1 MKYIDVIVPL
11 PLGGTFTYSVPDEWA
26 DAVRIGMRVVVPF
39 GKKKMYTAIVS
50 ILHTH
55 KPELLYEVK
64 DVICLL
70 DNQPVLRYPQ
80 LKFWEW
86 IGAYYQAY
94 PGDVYQAAVP
104 AGLKLESETLVC
116 INPDFEAEHILSE
129 KEQRIL
135 DALSDGKPVNVAEL
149 NKVTEIR
156 DVLPTLK
163 MLLEKGAV
171 EVSEELTEKFRAKT
185 DTFVR
190 LSDDARHEENL
201 RRIFDELGRAKKQLD
216 VLMMYID
223 LSKCLIPARQREVT
237 RKELLEKS
245 GASPAVL
252 AALVERGVLETYLKE
267 IGRLDISDLPTNAV
281 YALNEFQQTAL
292 SSIEKQFKEK
302 PVVLLHGV
310 TSSGKTEIY
319 IHLIQKILDEGKQ
332 VLYLVPEIAL
342 TTQLT
347 SRLKRVFGKRLGVYH
362 SKFSDAERVEI
373 WNNVLND
380 KSYEVIIGVRSSI
393 FLPFRQLGL
402 VIVDEEHESS
412 YKQYDPAPRYH
423 ARNAAI
429 VLASMHGSKTL
440 LGTATPSIESY
451 FNAETGKYGLV
462 ELHQRH
468 EEMQLPEIVVVD
480 TKEAYH
486 KKRMEGHFSDV
497 LLEKIAKALGNN
509 EQIILFQNRRGY
521 APYIECKGCAYVPKC
536 KNCDVSLTV
545 HKVFNTLTCH
555 YCGYTEP
562 IPTICP
568 VCKTPNLNTKGFGT
582 EKIEDEIRQIFPD
595 ARVSRMDLDT
605 TRSKKSYEKLI
616 TDFENH
622 KVDILIGTQMVT
634 KGLDFEH
641 VSLVGILNADNMLN
655 FPDFRAHERAYQL
668 MAQVSGRAGRKNK
681 RGLVV
686 LQTSQPEHT
695 VIGQV
700 IRNDYAAMYKLQ
712 TEERK
717 QFKYPPYFRM
727 IQVTLRHKDVKVL
740 QQAAFTLAGQL
751 RAIFGSRV
759 LGPID
764 PVVSRIQNLFIKQII
779 LKIENEASPAKAK
792 EMLQHASDELLTQS
806 RFKAVRIGLDVDP
819 V

>member
-50 ILHTH
+50 IIHTH
-55 KPELLYEVK
+55 KPELLYELK

-94 PGDVYQAAVP
+94 PGDVYQVAVP
-104 AGLKLESETLVC
+104 AGLKLESETQVC
-116 INPDFEAEHILSE
+116 INPDFEAETFLSE

-163 MLLEKGAV
+163 ILLEKGAV
-171 EVSEELTEKFRAKT
+171 EVNEELTEKFRAKT
-185 DTFVR
+185 DIFVR
-190 LSDDARHEENL
+190 LTEEARQEENL
-201 RRIFDELGRAKKQLD
+201 KQIFDKLGRAKKQLD
-216 VLMMYID
+216 MLMMYID
-223 LSKCLIPARQREVT
+223 LSKCLIPARQREVS

-252 AALVERGVLETYLKE
+252 AGLVEHGALETYVKE
-267 IGRLDISDLPTNAV
+267 IGRLDISDIQTNAV
-281 YALNEFQQTAL
+281 YVLNEFQQTAL
-292 SSIEKQFKEK
+292 SDIEKQFKIK
-302 PVVLLHGV
+302 SVVLLHGV

-319 IHLIQKILDEGKQ
+319 IHLIQKALDEGKQ

-347 SRLKRVFGKRLGVYH
+347 TRLKRVFGKRLGVYH
-362 SKFSDAERVEI
+362 SRFSDAERVEI

-380 KSYEVIIGVRSSI
+380 KSYDVIIGVRSSV

-402 VIVDEEHESS
+402 VIVDEEHETS
-412 YKQYDPAPRYH
+412 YKQYDPSPRYH

-429 VLASMHGSKTL
+429 VLASMHGAKTL
-440 LGTATPSIESY
+440 LGSATPSIESY

-468 EEMQLPEIVVVD
+468 EEMQLPEIMVVD

-497 LLEKIAKALGNN
+497 LIEKIAKALGNK

-521 APYIECKGCAYVPKC
+521 APYIECKACAYVPKC

-562 IPTICP
+562 IPTVCP

-582 EKIEDEIRQIFPD
+582 EKIEDEIRHIFPE

-605 TRSKKSYEKLI
+605 TRSKNLMKS
-616 TDFENH
+616 
-622 KVDILIGTQMVT
+622 
-634 KGLDFEH
+634 
-641 VSLVGILNADNMLN
+641 
-655 FPDFRAHERAYQL
+655 
-668 MAQVSGRAGRKNK
+668 
-681 RGLVV
+681 
-686 LQTSQPEHT
+686 
-695 VIGQV
+695 
-700 IRNDYAAMYKLQ
+700 
-712 TEERK
+712 
-717 QFKYPPYFRM
+717 
-727 IQVTLRHKDVKVL
+727 
-740 QQAAFTLAGQL
+740 
-751 RAIFGSRV
+751 
-759 LGPID
+759 
-764 PVVSRIQNLFIKQII
+764 
-779 LKIENEASPAKAK
+779 
-792 EMLQHASDELLTQS
+792 
-806 RFKAVRIGLDVDP
+806 
-819 V
+819 

>member
-50 ILHTH
+50 IIHTH
-55 KPELLYEVK
+55 KPELLYELK

-94 PGDVYQAAVP
+94 PGDVYQVAVP
-104 AGLKLESETLVC
+104 AGLKLESETQVC
-116 INPDFEAEHILSE
+116 INPDFEAETFLSE

-163 MLLEKGAV
+163 ILLEKGAV
-171 EVSEELTEKFRAKT
+171 EVNEELTEKFRAKT
-185 DTFVR
+185 DIFVR
-190 LSDDARHEENL
+190 LTEEARQEENL
-201 RRIFDELGRAKKQLD
+201 KQIFDKLGRAKKQLD
-216 VLMMYID
+216 MLMMYID
-223 LSKCLIPARQREVT
+223 LSKCLIPARQREVS

-252 AALVERGVLETYLKE
+252 AGLVEHGALETYVKE
-267 IGRLDISDLPTNAV
+267 IGRLDISDIQTNAV
-281 YALNEFQQTAL
+281 YVLNEFQQTAL
-292 SSIEKQFKEK
+292 SDIEKQFKIK
-302 PVVLLHGV
+302 SVVLLHGV

-319 IHLIQKILDEGKQ
+319 IHLIQKALDEGKQ

-347 SRLKRVFGKRLGVYH
+347 TRLKRVFGKRLGVYH
-362 SKFSDAERVEI
+362 SRFSDAERVEI

-380 KSYEVIIGVRSSI
+380 KSYDVIIGVRSSV

-402 VIVDEEHESS
+402 VIVDEEHETS
-412 YKQYDPAPRYH
+412 YKQYDPSPRYH

-429 VLASMHGSKTL
+429 VLASMHGAKTL
-440 LGTATPSIESY
+440 LGSATPSIESY

-468 EEMQLPEIVVVD
+468 EEMQLPEIMVVD

-497 LLEKIAKALGNN
+497 LIEKIAKALGNK

-521 APYIECKGCAYVPKC
+521 APYIECKACAYVPKC

-562 IPTICP
+562 IPTVCP

-582 EKIEDEIRQIFPD
+582 EKIEDEIRHIFPE

-616 TDFENH
+616 SDFEQH

-641 VSLVGILNADNMLN
+641 VSLVGILNADNLLN

-727 IQVTLRHKDVKVL
+727 IQITLRHKDVQVVK
-740 QQAAFTLAGQL
+740 QAAFEMGRQL
-751 RAIFGSRV
+751 HAVFGERI

-764 PVVSRIQNLFIKQII
+764 PPVSRIQNLFIKQII

-792 EMLQHASDELLTQS
+792 EILRHISDQILAEP
-806 RFKAVRIGLDVDP
+806 RFKSVRIGLDVDP